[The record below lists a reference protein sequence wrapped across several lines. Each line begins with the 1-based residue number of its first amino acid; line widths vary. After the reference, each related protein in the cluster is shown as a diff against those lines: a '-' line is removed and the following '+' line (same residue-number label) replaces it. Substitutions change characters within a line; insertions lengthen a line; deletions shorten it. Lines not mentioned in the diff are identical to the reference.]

1 MRVQRLRLSQI
12 RRFRGTLEIP
22 DLSPGINLFC
32 GPNETGK
39 STIARA
45 VRAAFF
51 ERYRSSVL
59 EDLLPKGEVPTSC
72 SPTVEISFESGG
84 QQHTLLK
91 TFFAK
96 KRCAYTR
103 DGDVLDGEEA
113 EEAISRL
120 LGFGYA
126 GKGASKPEH
135 WGIPGLLWIEQGDG
149 HRIDEPVE
157 SAADYLRTA
166 LESTVGAVASTAGD
180 DVLARLREQRDQL
193 LTPGTGR
200 PRGAYQETGRE
211 LAEVRELGAALDV
224 QIAAYR
230 DDVDRLTGLR
240 AQHDADVKAR
250 PWEVFKAKLEGARQE
265 LVAAERLQGEHEQQ
279 LKNVSASS
287 TNRELLAERLR
298 TFSDRRAMLARR
310 QEALVAAK
318 QALEA
323 AQAAAVQAEQRRD
336 AAARVSDEARTRVA
350 LAEAEEKRRTLN
362 ERLDQA
368 SSEAARLE
376 AALAKALEQAE
387 ELARHNATVDA
398 NRQSAADV
406 EAAVRARDTLRERE
420 ILQSAAA
427 TAITFALLPEI
438 AATLDGKTVDPNS
451 EHRITATA
459 RIQIEGVGSIGVRPG
474 DSDVADLARQVEE
487 ARAEAE
493 RALAKLG
500 VASVEEARLRQ
511 DRFKQAQAD
520 AKAAEAMLGLTAPQG
535 VDKLRSA
542 LAAATQT
549 RAEAA
554 NQLQALPAAADGRVS
569 GGHSVDLTEARAANT
584 AAIERLEQASDAHL
598 AAAKM
603 LATAQAG
610 EQAAAAE
617 VGKLRVAV
625 DEAQSSRVEEHTQ
638 ALLAKALA
646 DQEAAKAQ
654 AAELAK
660 RIEQSQPDV
669 LRQDVQRLQSS
680 MEQSLATHNQRGNSI
695 AALEARLEVAGA
707 NGIEEQ
713 REELRVREQ
722 ALSRRL
728 AELQLRAKALSLL
741 VERLETKRQALT
753 AKLQAPLQARLDHYM
768 RRLFP
773 GARLGLQEDLTPAV
787 LERGVGT
794 DAVDFGQLSHG
805 AREQI
810 ALISRLAYADLLKE
824 AGKPTLIL
832 LDDALVNTDS
842 QRLDLMQRVLYD
854 AAQRHQML
862 LFTCHPERWAGLGV
876 PAREVAG
883 FVRRDGAAN
892 LEPHVA

>member
-45 VRAAFF
+45 IRAAFF

-103 DGDVLDGEEA
+103 DGEVLDGEEA

-180 DVLARLREQRDQL
+180 DVLATLREQRDQL

-200 PRGAYQETGRE
+200 PRGAYQETSRE
-211 LAEVRELGAALDV
+211 LAEVRDLGAALDA

-240 AQHDADVKAR
+240 AQHDADAKAR

-427 TAITFALLPEI
+427 TAITIALLPEI
-438 AATLDGKTVDPNS
+438 AATLDGKPVDPNS

-459 RIQIEGVGSIGVRPG
+459 QIQIEGVGSIGVRPG

-487 ARAEAE
+487 ARAAAE

-500 VASVEEARLRQ
+500 VESVEEARSRQ

-549 RAEAA
+549 RAETA
-554 NQLQALPAAADGRVS
+554 NQLQALTAAP
-569 GGHSVDLTEARAANT
+569 GGQSVDATEARAANA

-617 VGKLRVAV
+617 VGKLREAV
-625 DEAQSSRVEEHTQ
+625 DEAQSSGVEDDTQ

-768 RRLFP
+768 RLLFP

>member
-22 DLSPGINLFC
+22 DLSPGINLFW

-45 VRAAFF
+45 IRAAFF

-103 DGDVLDGEEA
+103 DGEVLDGEEA

-180 DVLARLREQRDQL
+180 DVLATLREQRDQL

-200 PRGAYQETGRE
+200 PRGAYQETSRE
-211 LAEVRELGAALDV
+211 LAEVRDLGAALDA

-230 DDVDRLTGLR
+230 DDVDCLTGLR
-240 AQHDADVKAR
+240 AQHDADAKAR

-427 TAITFALLPEI
+427 TAITIALLPEI
-438 AATLDGKTVDPNS
+438 AATLDGKPVDPNS

-459 RIQIEGVGSIGVRPG
+459 QIQIEGVGSIGVRPG

-487 ARAEAE
+487 ARAAAE

-500 VASVEEARLRQ
+500 VASVEEARSRQ

-549 RAEAA
+549 RAETA
-554 NQLQALPAAADGRVS
+554 NQLQALPAAP
-569 GGHSVDLTEARAANT
+569 GGQSVDATEARAANA

-617 VGKLRVAV
+617 VGKLREAV
-625 DEAQSSRVEEHTQ
+625 DEAQSSGVEDDTQ

-768 RRLFP
+768 RLLFP

>member
-1 MRVQRLRLSQI
+1 M
-12 RRFRGTLEIP
+12 
-22 DLSPGINLFC
+22 
-32 GPNETGK
+32 
-39 STIARA
+39 
-45 VRAAFF
+45 
-51 ERYRSSVL
+51 
-59 EDLLPKGEVPTSC
+59 
-72 SPTVEISFESGG
+72 
-84 QQHTLLK
+84 
-91 TFFAK
+91 
-96 KRCAYTR
+96 
-103 DGDVLDGEEA
+103 
-113 EEAISRL
+113 
-120 LGFGYA
+120 
-126 GKGASKPEH
+126 
-135 WGIPGLLWIEQGDG
+135 
-149 HRIDEPVE
+149 
-157 SAADYLRTA
+157 
-166 LESTVGAVASTAGD
+166 
-180 DVLARLREQRDQL
+180 
-193 LTPGTGR
+193 
-200 PRGAYQETGRE
+200 
-211 LAEVRELGAALDV
+211 
-224 QIAAYR
+224 
-230 DDVDRLTGLR
+230 DRLTGLR
-240 AQHDADVKAR
+240 AQHDADAKAR

-427 TAITFALLPEI
+427 TAITIALLPEI
-438 AATLDGKTVDPNS
+438 AATLDGKPVDPNS

-459 RIQIEGVGSIGVRPG
+459 QIQIEGVGSIGVRPG

-487 ARAEAE
+487 ARAAAE

-500 VASVEEARLRQ
+500 VASVEEARSRQ

-549 RAEAA
+549 RAETA
-554 NQLQALPAAADGRVS
+554 NQLQALPAAP
-569 GGHSVDLTEARAANT
+569 GGQCVDVTEARAANA

-617 VGKLRVAV
+617 VGKLREAV
-625 DEAQSSRVEEHTQ
+625 DEAQSSGVEDDTQ

-768 RRLFP
+768 RLLFP

-892 LEPHVA
+892 LEPHLA

>member
-45 VRAAFF
+45 IRAAFF

-103 DGDVLDGEEA
+103 DGEVLDGEEA

-120 LGFGYA
+120 LGCGSA
-126 GKGASKPEH
+126 GNGARKPEH
-135 WGIPGLLWIEQGDG
+135 WVLPGLLWLEQGDG

-180 DVLARLREQRDQL
+180 DVLATLREQRDQL

-200 PRGAYQETGRE
+200 PRGAYQETSRE
-211 LAEVRELGAALDV
+211 LAEVRDLGAALDA

-230 DDVDRLTGLR
+230 DDVDCLTGLR
-240 AQHDADVKAR
+240 AQHDADAKAR

-427 TAITFALLPEI
+427 TAITIALLPEI
-438 AATLDGKTVDPNS
+438 AATLDGKPVDPNS

-459 RIQIEGVGSIGVRPG
+459 QIQIEGVGSIGVRPG

-487 ARAEAE
+487 ARAAAE

-500 VASVEEARLRQ
+500 VASVEEARSRQ

-549 RAEAA
+549 RAETA
-554 NQLQALPAAADGRVS
+554 NQLQALPAAP
-569 GGHSVDLTEARAANT
+569 GGQSVDATEARAANA

-617 VGKLRVAV
+617 VGKLREAV
-625 DEAQSSRVEEHTQ
+625 DEAQSSGVEDDTQ

-768 RRLFP
+768 RLLFP

>member
-45 VRAAFF
+45 IRAAFF

-103 DGDVLDGEEA
+103 DGEVLDGEEA

-180 DVLARLREQRDQL
+180 DVLATLREQRDQL

-200 PRGAYQETGRE
+200 PRGAYQETSRE
-211 LAEVRELGAALDV
+211 LAEVRDLGAALDA

-230 DDVDRLTGLR
+230 DDVDCLTGLR
-240 AQHDADVKAR
+240 AQHDADAKAR

-287 TNRELLAERLR
+287 TNREQLAERLR

-427 TAITFALLPEI
+427 TAITIALLPEI
-438 AATLDGKTVDPNS
+438 AATLDGKPVDPNS

-459 RIQIEGVGSIGVRPG
+459 QIQIEGVGSIGVRPG

-487 ARAEAE
+487 ARAAAE

-500 VASVEEARLRQ
+500 VASVEEARSRQ

-549 RAEAA
+549 RAETA
-554 NQLQALPAAADGRVS
+554 NQLQALTAAP
-569 GGHSVDLTEARAANT
+569 GGQSVDATEARAANA

-617 VGKLRVAV
+617 VGKLREAV
-625 DEAQSSRVEEHTQ
+625 DEAQSSGVEDDTQ

-768 RRLFP
+768 RLLFP

>member
-45 VRAAFF
+45 IRAAFF

-103 DGDVLDGEEA
+103 DGEVLDGEEA

-180 DVLARLREQRDQL
+180 DVLATLREQRDQL

-200 PRGAYQETGRE
+200 PRGAYQETSRE
-211 LAEVRELGAALDV
+211 LAEVRDLGAALDA

-230 DDVDRLTGLR
+230 DDVDCLTGLR
-240 AQHDADVKAR
+240 AQHDADAKAR

-427 TAITFALLPEI
+427 TAITIALLPEI
-438 AATLDGKTVDPNS
+438 AATLDGKPVDPNS

-459 RIQIEGVGSIGVRPG
+459 QIQIEGVGSIGVRPG

-487 ARAEAE
+487 ARAAAE

-500 VASVEEARLRQ
+500 VASVEEARSRQ

-549 RAEAA
+549 RAETA
-554 NQLQALPAAADGRVS
+554 NQLQALPAAP
-569 GGHSVDLTEARAANT
+569 GGQSVDATEARAANA

-617 VGKLRVAV
+617 VGKLREAV
-625 DEAQSSRVEEHTQ
+625 DEAQSSGVEDDTQ

-768 RRLFP
+768 RLLFP

>member
-22 DLSPGINLFC
+22 DLSPGINLLC

-45 VRAAFF
+45 IRAAFF

-103 DGDVLDGEEA
+103 DGEVLDGEEA

-180 DVLARLREQRDQL
+180 DVLATLREQRDQL

-200 PRGAYQETGRE
+200 PRGAYQETSRE
-211 LAEVRELGAALDV
+211 LAEVRDLGAALDA

-230 DDVDRLTGLR
+230 DDVDCLTGLR
-240 AQHDADVKAR
+240 AQHDADAKAR

-427 TAITFALLPEI
+427 TAITIALLPEI
-438 AATLDGKTVDPNS
+438 AATLDGKPVDPNS

-459 RIQIEGVGSIGVRPG
+459 QIQIEGVGSIGVRPG

-487 ARAEAE
+487 ARAAAK

-500 VASVEEARLRQ
+500 VASVEEARSRQ

-549 RAEAA
+549 RAETA
-554 NQLQALPAAADGRVS
+554 NQLQALPAAP
-569 GGHSVDLTEARAANT
+569 GGQSVDATEARAANA

-625 DEAQSSRVEEHTQ
+625 DEAQSSGVEDRTQ
-638 ALLAKALA
+638 ALLAKALS
-646 DQEAAKAQ
+646 DQDAAKAQ

-768 RRLFP
+768 RLLFP

>member
-1 MRVQRLRLSQI
+1 MKLQRLRLTQI
-12 RRFRGTLEIP
+12 RRFRGTLEI
-22 DLSPGINLFC
+22 LAFSPGINLFC

-45 VRAAFF
+45 IRAAFF

-72 SPTVEISFESGG
+72 SPTVEISFECGG
-84 QQHTLLK
+84 QQHNLLK

-96 KRCAYTR
+96 KRCSYTR
-103 DGDVLDGEEA
+103 GSETLDGEEA

-149 HRIDEPVE
+149 QRIDEPVE

-180 DVLARLREQRDQL
+180 DVLATLREQRDQL

-200 PRGAYQETGRE
+200 PRGAYQEAARE
-211 LAEVRELGAALDV
+211 LAEVREQGTALDA
-224 QIAAYR
+224 QIASYR

-240 AQHDADVKAR
+240 AQHDAEAKAR
-250 PWEVFKAKLEGARQE
+250 PWEGFKAQLERTRQD

-279 LKNVSASS
+279 LRNVATFS

-298 TFSDRRAMLARR
+298 MFSDQRDVLARR
-310 QEALVAAK
+310 QEALVTAK

-323 AQAAAVQAEQRRD
+323 ALAAAAQAEQRRD
-336 AAARVSDEARTRVA
+336 AATRVADEARARV
-350 LAEAEEKRRTLN
+350 LFAEGEEKRRTLN

-368 SSEAARLE
+368 SAEAARLD

-427 TAITFALLPEI
+427 TAITFALHPGV
-438 AATLDGKTVDPNS
+438 AATLDVKPVDRNG
-451 EHRITATA
+451 EYRITATA
-459 RIQIEGVGSIGVRPG
+459 HIQIEGVGSIGVRPG
-474 DSDVADLARQVEE
+474 DSDVAELARQVEE
-487 ARAEAE
+487 ARAAF
-493 RALAKLG
+493 RLALAKLG
-500 VASVEEARLRQ
+500 VASIEEARSRH

-520 AKAAEAMLGLTAPQG
+520 AKAAEAMLRLTAPQG

-542 LAAATQT
+542 LASATQT
-549 RAEAA
+549 RTEAA
-554 NQLQALPAAADGRVS
+554 NQLQALPTGPEGDVSADQ
-569 GGHSVDLTEARAANT
+569 SVDLTEARAANT
-584 AAIERLEQASDAHL
+584 AAIERLEQASAAHL
-598 AAAKM
+598 AASKG

-610 EQAAAAE
+610 EQAAASE
-617 VGKLRVAV
+617 VAKLSVAV
-625 DEAQSSRVEEHTQ
+625 DDAQSSTVEAHTQ

-646 DQEAAKAQ
+646 EQEAAKAQ
-654 AAELAK
+654 AAEIAK

-680 MEQSLATHNQRGNSI
+680 MEQCLATHNQRGNSI
-695 AALEARLEVAGA
+695 AALEARLEAAGA
-707 NGIEEQ
+707 NGIEDQ

-722 ALSRRL
+722 ALSRRH
-728 AELQLRAKALSLL
+728 AELQLRAQALSLL

-768 RRLFP
+768 RLLFP

-832 LDDALVNTDS
+832 LDDALVNSDS
-842 QRLDLMQRVLYD
+842 QRLDRMQRVLYD

-883 FVRRDGAAN
+883 FMKRADAATSA
-892 LEPHVA
+892 PHAA

>member
-1 MRVQRLRLSQI
+1 MRVQRLRLGQI

-45 VRAAFF
+45 IRAAFF

-103 DGDVLDGEEA
+103 DGEVLDGEEA

-180 DVLARLREQRDQL
+180 DVLATLREQRDQL

-200 PRGAYQETGRE
+200 PRGAYQETSRE
-211 LAEVRELGAALDV
+211 LAEVRDLGAALDA

-240 AQHDADVKAR
+240 AQHDADAKAR

-298 TFSDRRAMLARR
+298 TFSDRRSMLARR

-336 AAARVSDEARTRVA
+336 AAARVSDEASTRVA

-438 AATLDGKTVDPNS
+438 AATLDGKPVDPNS

-459 RIQIEGVGSIGVRPG
+459 QIQIEGVGSIGVRPG

-487 ARAEAE
+487 ARAAAE

-500 VASVEEARLRQ
+500 VASVEEARSRQ
-511 DRFKQAQAD
+511 DRFKQSQAD

-549 RAEAA
+549 RAETA
-554 NQLQALPAAADGRVS
+554 NQLQALPAAP
-569 GGHSVDLTEARAANT
+569 GGQSVDVTEARAANA

-617 VGKLRVAV
+617 VGKLREAV
-625 DEAQSSRVEEHTQ
+625 DEAQSSGVEDDTQ

-768 RRLFP
+768 RLLFP

>member
-1 MRVQRLRLSQI
+1 M
-12 RRFRGTLEIP
+12 
-22 DLSPGINLFC
+22 
-32 GPNETGK
+32 
-39 STIARA
+39 
-45 VRAAFF
+45 
-51 ERYRSSVL
+51 L

-103 DGDVLDGEEA
+103 DGEVLDGEEA

-180 DVLARLREQRDQL
+180 DVLATLREQRDQL

-200 PRGAYQETGRE
+200 PRGAYQETSRE
-211 LAEVRELGAALDV
+211 LAEVRDLGAALDA

-240 AQHDADVKAR
+240 AQHDADAKAR

-336 AAARVSDEARTRVA
+336 AAARVSDEASTRVA

-438 AATLDGKTVDPNS
+438 AATLDGKPVDPNS

-459 RIQIEGVGSIGVRPG
+459 QIQIEGVGSIGVRPG

-487 ARAEAE
+487 ARAAAE

-500 VASVEEARLRQ
+500 VASVEEARSRQ
-511 DRFKQAQAD
+511 DRFKQSQAD

-549 RAEAA
+549 RAETA
-554 NQLQALPAAADGRVS
+554 NQLQALPAAP
-569 GGHSVDLTEARAANT
+569 GGQSVDVTEARAANA

-617 VGKLRVAV
+617 VGKLREAV
-625 DEAQSSRVEEHTQ
+625 DEAQSSGVEDDTQ

-768 RRLFP
+768 RLLFP

>member
-45 VRAAFF
+45 IRAAFF

-103 DGDVLDGEEA
+103 DGEVLDGEEA

-180 DVLARLREQRDQL
+180 DVLATLREQRDQL

-200 PRGAYQETGRE
+200 PRGAYQETSRE
-211 LAEVRELGAALDV
+211 LAEVRDLGAALDA

-230 DDVDRLTGLR
+230 DDVDCLTGLR
-240 AQHDADVKAR
+240 AQHDADAKAR

-427 TAITFALLPEI
+427 TAITIALLPEI
-438 AATLDGKTVDPNS
+438 AATLDGKPVDPNS

-459 RIQIEGVGSIGVRPG
+459 QIQIEGVGSIGVRPG

-487 ARAEAE
+487 ARAAAE

-500 VASVEEARLRQ
+500 VASVEEARSRQ

-549 RAEAA
+549 RAETA
-554 NQLQALPAAADGRVS
+554 NQLQALTAAP
-569 GGHSVDLTEARAANT
+569 GGQSVDATEARAANA

-617 VGKLRVAV
+617 VGKLREAV
-625 DEAQSSRVEEHTQ
+625 DEAQSSGVEDDTQ

-768 RRLFP
+768 RLLFP

>member
-45 VRAAFF
+45 IRAAFF

-103 DGDVLDGEEA
+103 DGEVLDGEEA

-180 DVLARLREQRDQL
+180 DVLATLREQRDQL

-200 PRGAYQETGRE
+200 PRGAYQETSRE
-211 LAEVRELGAALDV
+211 LAEVRDLGAALDA

-240 AQHDADVKAR
+240 AQHDADAKAR

-368 SSEAARLE
+368 SSEEARLE

-427 TAITFALLPEI
+427 TPITFALLPEI
-438 AATLDGKTVDPNS
+438 AATLDGKPVDPNS

-459 RIQIEGVGSIGVRPG
+459 QIQIEGVGSIGVRPG

-487 ARAEAE
+487 ARAAAE

-500 VASVEEARLRQ
+500 VASVEEARSRQ
-511 DRFKQAQAD
+511 DRFKQSQAD

-549 RAEAA
+549 RAETA
-554 NQLQALPAAADGRVS
+554 NQLQALPAAP
-569 GGHSVDLTEARAANT
+569 GGQSIDVTEARAANA

-617 VGKLRVAV
+617 VGKLREAV
-625 DEAQSSRVEEHTQ
+625 DEAQSSGVEDDTQ

-768 RRLFP
+768 RLLFP

>member
-1 MRVQRLRLSQI
+1 MRVQRLRLGQI

-45 VRAAFF
+45 IRAAFF

-103 DGDVLDGEEA
+103 DGEVLDGEEA

-180 DVLARLREQRDQL
+180 DVLATLREQRDQL

-200 PRGAYQETGRE
+200 PRGAYQETSRE
-211 LAEVRELGAALDV
+211 LAEVRDLGAALDA

-240 AQHDADVKAR
+240 AQHDADAKAR

-336 AAARVSDEARTRVA
+336 AAARVSDEASTRVA

-438 AATLDGKTVDPNS
+438 AATLDGKPVDPNS

-459 RIQIEGVGSIGVRPG
+459 QIQIEGVGSIGVRPG

-487 ARAEAE
+487 ARAAAE

-500 VASVEEARLRQ
+500 VASVEEARSRQ
-511 DRFKQAQAD
+511 DRFKQSQAD

-549 RAEAA
+549 RAETA
-554 NQLQALPAAADGRVS
+554 NQLQALPAAP
-569 GGHSVDLTEARAANT
+569 GGQSVDVTEARAANA
-584 AAIERLEQASDAHL
+584 AAIERLEHASDAHL

-617 VGKLRVAV
+617 VGKLREAV
-625 DEAQSSRVEEHTQ
+625 DEAQSSGVEDDTQ

-768 RRLFP
+768 RLLFP

>member
-1 MRVQRLRLSQI
+1 MRVQRLRLGQI

-45 VRAAFF
+45 IRAAFF

-103 DGDVLDGEEA
+103 DGEVLDGEEA

-180 DVLARLREQRDQL
+180 DVLATLREQRDQL

-200 PRGAYQETGRE
+200 PRGAYQETSRE
-211 LAEVRELGAALDV
+211 LAEVRDLGAALDA

-240 AQHDADVKAR
+240 AQHDADAKAR

-336 AAARVSDEARTRVA
+336 AAARVSDEASTRVA

-438 AATLDGKTVDPNS
+438 AATLDGKPVDPNS

-459 RIQIEGVGSIGVRPG
+459 QIQIEGVGSIGVRPG

-487 ARAEAE
+487 ARAAAE

-500 VASVEEARLRQ
+500 VASVEEARSRQ
-511 DRFKQAQAD
+511 DRFKQSQAD

-549 RAEAA
+549 RAETA
-554 NQLQALPAAADGRVS
+554 NQLQALPAAP
-569 GGHSVDLTEARAANT
+569 GGQSVDVTEARAANA

-617 VGKLRVAV
+617 VGKLREAV
-625 DEAQSSRVEEHTQ
+625 DEAQSSGVEDDTQ

-753 AKLQAPLQARLDHYM
+753 AKPQAPLQARLDHYM
-768 RRLFP
+768 RLLFP

>member
-1 MRVQRLRLSQI
+1 MRVQRLRLTQI

-22 DLSPGINLFC
+22 DLSPSINLFC

-45 VRAAFF
+45 IRAAFF

-103 DGDVLDGEEA
+103 DGEVLDGEEA

-180 DVLARLREQRDQL
+180 DVLATLREQRDQL
-193 LTPGTGR
+193 VTPGTGR
-200 PRGAYQETGRE
+200 PRGAYQETSRE
-211 LAEVRELGAALDV
+211 LAEVRDLGAALDA

-240 AQHDADVKAR
+240 AQHDADAKAR

-427 TAITFALLPEI
+427 TAITIALLPEI
-438 AATLDGKTVDPNS
+438 AATLDGKPVDPNS

-459 RIQIEGVGSIGVRPG
+459 QIQIEGVGSIGVRPG

-487 ARAEAE
+487 ARAAAE

-500 VASVEEARLRQ
+500 VASVEEARSRQ

-542 LAAATQT
+542 LATATQT
-549 RAEAA
+549 RAETA
-554 NQLQALPAAADGRVS
+554 NQLQALPAAP
-569 GGHSVDLTEARAANT
+569 GGQSVDVTEARAANA

-617 VGKLRVAV
+617 VGKLREAV
-625 DEAQSSRVEEHTQ
+625 DEAQSLGVEDDTQ

-680 MEQSLATHNQRGNSI
+680 MEQSLTTHNQRGNSI

-768 RRLFP
+768 RLLFP

-862 LFTCHPERWAGLGV
+862 LFTCHPERWAGIGV

>member
-45 VRAAFF
+45 IRAAFF

-103 DGDVLDGEEA
+103 DGEVLDGEEA

-180 DVLARLREQRDQL
+180 DVLATLREQRDQL

-200 PRGAYQETGRE
+200 PRGAYQETSRE
-211 LAEVRELGAALDV
+211 LAEVRDLGAALDA

-230 DDVDRLTGLR
+230 DDVDCLTGLR
-240 AQHDADVKAR
+240 AQHDADAKAR

-438 AATLDGKTVDPNS
+438 AATLDGKPVDPNS

-459 RIQIEGVGSIGVRPG
+459 QIQIEGVGSIGVRPG

-487 ARAEAE
+487 ARAAAE

-500 VASVEEARLRQ
+500 VASVEEARSRQ

-542 LAAATQT
+542 LATATQT
-549 RAEAA
+549 RAETA
-554 NQLQALPAAADGRVS
+554 NQLQALPAAA
-569 GGHSVDLTEARAANT
+569 GGQSVDVTEARAANA

-617 VGKLRVAV
+617 VGKLREAV
-625 DEAQSSRVEEHTQ
+625 DEAQSSGVEDDTQ

-768 RRLFP
+768 RLLFP

>member
-45 VRAAFF
+45 IRAAFF

-103 DGDVLDGEEA
+103 DGEVLDGEEA

-180 DVLARLREQRDQL
+180 DVLATLREQRDQL
-193 LTPGTGR
+193 LTPGNGR
-200 PRGAYQETGRE
+200 PRGAYQETSRE
-211 LAEVRELGAALDV
+211 LAEVRDLGAALDA

-240 AQHDADVKAR
+240 AQHDADAKAR

-438 AATLDGKTVDPNS
+438 AATLDGKPVDPNS

-459 RIQIEGVGSIGVRPG
+459 QIQIEGVGSIGVRPG

-487 ARAEAE
+487 ARAAAE

-500 VASVEEARLRQ
+500 VASVEEARSRQ

-542 LAAATQT
+542 LATATQT
-549 RAEAA
+549 RAETA
-554 NQLQALPAAADGRVS
+554 NQLQALPAAP
-569 GGHSVDLTEARAANT
+569 GGQSVDVTEARAANA

-617 VGKLRVAV
+617 VGKLREAV
-625 DEAQSSRVEEHTQ
+625 DEAQSSGVEDDTQ

-768 RRLFP
+768 RLLFP

>member
-45 VRAAFF
+45 IRAAFF

-84 QQHTLLK
+84 QHHTLLK

-103 DGDVLDGEEA
+103 DGEVLDGEEA

-166 LESTVGAVASTAGD
+166 LESTVGAVASSSGD
-180 DVLARLREQRDQL
+180 DVLVTLREQRDQL

-200 PRGAYQETGRE
+200 PRGVYQEAGRE
-211 LAEVRELGAALDV
+211 LAEVREQGAALDV
-224 QIAAYR
+224 QITAYR
-230 DDVDRLTGLR
+230 EDVDRLTGLR
-240 AQHDADVKAR
+240 AQHDADAKAR

-438 AATLDGKTVDPNS
+438 AATLDGKPVDPNS

-459 RIQIEGVGSIGVRPG
+459 QIQIEGVGSIGVRPG

-487 ARAEAE
+487 ARAAAE

-500 VASVEEARLRQ
+500 VASVEEARSRQ

-542 LAAATQT
+542 LATATQT
-549 RAEAA
+549 RAETA
-554 NQLQALPAAADGRVS
+554 NQLQALPAAP
-569 GGHSVDLTEARAANT
+569 GGQSVDVTEARAANA
-584 AAIERLEQASDAHL
+584 AAIERLEHASDAHL

-617 VGKLRVAV
+617 VGKLREAV
-625 DEAQSSRVEEHTQ
+625 DEAQSSGVEDDTQ

-768 RRLFP
+768 RLLFP

>member
-1 MRVQRLRLSQI
+1 MRVQRLRLGQI

-45 VRAAFF
+45 IRAAFF

-103 DGDVLDGEEA
+103 DGEVLDGEEA

-180 DVLARLREQRDQL
+180 DVLATLREQRDQL

-200 PRGAYQETGRE
+200 PRGAYQETSRE
-211 LAEVRELGAALDV
+211 LAEVRDLGAALDA

-240 AQHDADVKAR
+240 AQHDADAKAR

-336 AAARVSDEARTRVA
+336 AAARVSDEASTRVA

-438 AATLDGKTVDPNS
+438 AATLDGKPVDPNS

-459 RIQIEGVGSIGVRPG
+459 QIQIEGVGSIGVRPG

-487 ARAEAE
+487 ARAAAE

-500 VASVEEARLRQ
+500 VASVEEARSRQ
-511 DRFKQAQAD
+511 DRFKQSQAD

-549 RAEAA
+549 RAETA
-554 NQLQALPAAADGRVS
+554 NQLQALPAAP
-569 GGHSVDLTEARAANT
+569 GGQSVDVTEARAANA

-617 VGKLRVAV
+617 VDKLREAV
-625 DEAQSSRVEEHTQ
+625 DEAQSSGVEDDTQ

-768 RRLFP
+768 RLLFP

>member
-1 MRVQRLRLSQI
+1 MRVQRLRLGQI

-45 VRAAFF
+45 IRAAFF

-103 DGDVLDGEEA
+103 DGEVLDGEEA

-180 DVLARLREQRDQL
+180 DVLATLREQRDQL

-200 PRGAYQETGRE
+200 PRGAYQETSRE
-211 LAEVRELGAALDV
+211 LAEVRDLGAALDA

-240 AQHDADVKAR
+240 AQHDADAKAR

-336 AAARVSDEARTRVA
+336 AAARVSDEASTRVA

-438 AATLDGKTVDPNS
+438 AATLDGKPVDPNS

-459 RIQIEGVGSIGVRPG
+459 QIQIEGVGSIGVRPG

-487 ARAEAE
+487 ARAAAE

-500 VASVEEARLRQ
+500 VASVEEARSRQ
-511 DRFKQAQAD
+511 DRFKQSQAD

-549 RAEAA
+549 RAETA
-554 NQLQALPAAADGRVS
+554 NQLQALPAAP
-569 GGHSVDLTEARAANT
+569 GGQSVDVTEARAANA

-617 VGKLRVAV
+617 VGKLREAV
-625 DEAQSSRVEEHTQ
+625 DEAQSSGVEDDTQ

-768 RRLFP
+768 RLLFP

>member
-22 DLSPGINLFC
+22 DLSPGINLLC

-45 VRAAFF
+45 IRAAFF

-103 DGDVLDGEEA
+103 DGEVLDGEEA

-180 DVLARLREQRDQL
+180 DVLATLREQRDQL

-200 PRGAYQETGRE
+200 PRGAYQETSRE
-211 LAEVRELGAALDV
+211 LAEVRDLGAALDA

-230 DDVDRLTGLR
+230 DDVDCLTGLR
-240 AQHDADVKAR
+240 AQHDADAKAR

-427 TAITFALLPEI
+427 TAITIALLPEI
-438 AATLDGKTVDPNS
+438 AATLDGKPVDPNS

-459 RIQIEGVGSIGVRPG
+459 QIQIEGVGSIGVRPG

-487 ARAEAE
+487 ARAAAE

-500 VASVEEARLRQ
+500 VASVEEARSRQ

-549 RAEAA
+549 RAETA
-554 NQLQALPAAADGRVS
+554 NQLQALPAAP
-569 GGHSVDLTEARAANT
+569 GGQNVDATEARAANA

-617 VGKLRVAV
+617 VGKLREAV
-625 DEAQSSRVEEHTQ
+625 DEAQSSGVEDDTQ

-768 RRLFP
+768 RLLFP
-773 GARLGLQEDLTPAV
+773 GARLGLQDDLTPAV

>member
-45 VRAAFF
+45 IRAAFF

-84 QQHTLLK
+84 QHHTLLK

-103 DGDVLDGEEA
+103 DGEVLDGEEA

-166 LESTVGAVASTAGD
+166 LESTVGAVASSSGD
-180 DVLARLREQRDQL
+180 DVLVTLREQRDQL

-200 PRGAYQETGRE
+200 PRGVYQEAGRE
-211 LAEVRELGAALDV
+211 LAEVREQGAALDV
-224 QIAAYR
+224 QITAYR
-230 DDVDRLTGLR
+230 EDVDRLTGLR
-240 AQHDADVKAR
+240 AQHDADAKAR

-438 AATLDGKTVDPNS
+438 AATLDGKPVDPNS

-459 RIQIEGVGSIGVRPG
+459 QIQIEGVGSIGVRPG

-487 ARAEAE
+487 ARAAAE

-500 VASVEEARLRQ
+500 VASVEEARSRQ

-542 LAAATQT
+542 LATATQT
-549 RAEAA
+549 RAETA
-554 NQLQALPAAADGRVS
+554 NQLQALPAAP
-569 GGHSVDLTEARAANT
+569 GGQSVDVTEARAANA
-584 AAIERLEQASDAHL
+584 AAIERLEHASDAHL

-617 VGKLRVAV
+617 VGKLREAV
-625 DEAQSSRVEEHTQ
+625 DEAQSSGVEDDTQ

-669 LRQDVQRLQSS
+669 VRQDVQRLQSS

-768 RRLFP
+768 RLLFP

>member
-1 MRVQRLRLSQI
+1 MRLQRLRLSQI

-45 VRAAFF
+45 IRAAFF

-103 DGDVLDGEEA
+103 DGEVLDGEEA

-180 DVLARLREQRDQL
+180 DVLATLREQRDQL

-200 PRGAYQETGRE
+200 PRGAYQETSRE
-211 LAEVRELGAALDV
+211 LAEVRDLGAALDA

-240 AQHDADVKAR
+240 AQHDADAKAR

-438 AATLDGKTVDPNS
+438 AATLDGKPVDPNS

-459 RIQIEGVGSIGVRPG
+459 QIQIEGVGSIGVRPG

-487 ARAEAE
+487 ARAAAE

-500 VASVEEARLRQ
+500 VASVEEARSRQ

-542 LAAATQT
+542 LATATQT
-549 RAEAA
+549 RAETA
-554 NQLQALPAAADGRVS
+554 NQQQALPAAP
-569 GGHSVDLTEARAANT
+569 GGQSVDVTEARAANA

-617 VGKLRVAV
+617 VGKLREAV
-625 DEAQSSRVEEHTQ
+625 DEAQSSGVEDDTQ

-646 DQEAAKAQ
+646 DQEAAKAK

-768 RRLFP
+768 RLLFP

-883 FVRRDGAAN
+883 FVKRDGAAN

>member
-45 VRAAFF
+45 IRAAFF

-103 DGDVLDGEEA
+103 DGEVLDGEEA

-180 DVLARLREQRDQL
+180 DVLATLREQRDQL

-200 PRGAYQETGRE
+200 PRGAYQETSRE
-211 LAEVRELGAALDV
+211 LAEVRDLGAALDA

-240 AQHDADVKAR
+240 AQHDADAKAR

-438 AATLDGKTVDPNS
+438 AATLDGKPVDPNS

-459 RIQIEGVGSIGVRPG
+459 QIQIEGVGSIGVRPG

-487 ARAEAE
+487 ARAAAE

-500 VASVEEARLRQ
+500 VASVEEARSRQ

-554 NQLQALPAAADGRVS
+554 NQLQALPAAP
-569 GGHSVDLTEARAANT
+569 GGQSVDVTEARAANA
-584 AAIERLEQASDAHL
+584 AAIERLEHASDAHL

-617 VGKLRVAV
+617 VGKLREAV
-625 DEAQSSRVEEHTQ
+625 DEAQSSGVEDDTQ

-669 LRQDVQRLQSS
+669 VRQDVQRLQSS

-768 RRLFP
+768 RLLFP

-892 LEPHVA
+892 LEPQVA

>member
-45 VRAAFF
+45 IRAAFF

-103 DGDVLDGEEA
+103 DGEVLDGEEA

-180 DVLARLREQRDQL
+180 DVLATLREQRDQL

-200 PRGAYQETGRE
+200 PRGAYQETSRE
-211 LAEVRELGAALDV
+211 LAEVRDLGAALDA

-230 DDVDRLTGLR
+230 DDVDCLTGLR
-240 AQHDADVKAR
+240 AQHDADAKAR

-336 AAARVSDEARTRVA
+336 AAARVSDEARARVA
-350 LAEAEEKRRTLN
+350 LAEAEAKRRTLN

-427 TAITFALLPEI
+427 TAITIALLPEI
-438 AATLDGKTVDPNS
+438 AATLDGKPVDPNS

-459 RIQIEGVGSIGVRPG
+459 QIQIEGVGSIGVRPG

-487 ARAEAE
+487 ARAAAE

-500 VASVEEARLRQ
+500 VASVEEARSRQ

-549 RAEAA
+549 RAETA
-554 NQLQALPAAADGRVS
+554 NQLQALPAAP
-569 GGHSVDLTEARAANT
+569 GGQSVDATEARAANA

-617 VGKLRVAV
+617 VGKLREAV
-625 DEAQSSRVEEHTQ
+625 DEAQSSGVEDDTQ

-768 RRLFP
+768 RLLFP